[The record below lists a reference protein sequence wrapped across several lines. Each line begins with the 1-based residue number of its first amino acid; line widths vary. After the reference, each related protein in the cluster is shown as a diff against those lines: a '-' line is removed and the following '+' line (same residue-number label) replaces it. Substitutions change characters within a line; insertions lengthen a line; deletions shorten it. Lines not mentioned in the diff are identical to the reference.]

1 MRSGRGRANNHRY
14 GVSEWRKEQLMN
26 RIIVLVSC
34 LCVLI
39 VATQLSAQVVPAPG
53 AQQQIVVPPSV
64 VVTGRGEAFGKPD
77 RAVVRLGVIAQAQK
91 ASDAQQQ
98 VNRQAKQVQEK
109 LLEVGIWEHA
119 MQTVGLT
126 LSPVYEHNEQR
137 PGHVEQRIV
146 GYQATNTIQVQLE
159 EMDKIG
165 PIVDAAL
172 AAGANQLEG
181 IWFELK
187 DDAVQRREAIKK
199 AVAEAREK
207 AGAIEAATGT
217 QLSGIIEIVEGGVDV
232 VRPMMM
238 QRLAEFAA
246 ADATPIQPGQVR
258 VEATVS
264 IRYRLTGG
272 GGAAPLAR

>member
-1 MRSGRGRANNHRY
+1 
-14 GVSEWRKEQLMN
+14 MN
-26 RIIVLVSC
+26 RKIVIATC

-39 VATQLSAQVVPAPG
+39 VATQLSAQAVPAPG
-53 AQQQIVVPPSV
+53 AQQQFVVPPSV

-77 RAVVRLGVIAQAQK
+77 RAVVRLGAIAQAQK

-109 LLEVGIWEHA
+109 LLELGIWEHA

-137 PGHVEQRIV
+137 PGQVEQRII

-181 IWFELK
+181 VWFELK
-187 DDAVQRREAIKK
+187 DDTAQRREAIQK

-207 AGAIEAATGT
+207 AIAIEQATGT
-217 QLSGIIEIVEGGVDV
+217 QLTGIIEIVEGGVDV

-238 QRLAEFAA
+238 QRMAEFAA

-264 IRYRLTGG
+264 IRYRLAG
-272 GGAAPLAR
+272 GGAAPLVR